1 MSTVYDMLNRFDNIL
16 KEKSYHCTYM
26 GWFSKLYQ
34 RSLTWS
40 DTKYGEW
47 ALFTCAFLDACC
59 LPLPTPTFFVALMLL
74 NTAKAYKFALYGT
87 IGTLTGSFIGYAI
100 GHFAWFD
107 ASGHYTLIAQ
117 FMLDNIPGFSVTF
130 YEKIKLLYDK
140 WDFWI
145 LFVASFVPVP
155 YKIFS
160 ISSGVFN
167 INILIFGIATLLSQG
182 IKFYL
187 LALITTKIGH
197 RVKKLL
203 EFNFKPI
210 VIGLILCLV
219 AILLIIKIN

>member
-1 MSTVYDMLNRFDNIL
+1 
-16 KEKSYHCTYM
+16 M

-34 RSLTWS
+34 RCLSWS
-40 DTKYGEW
+40 DSKYGEW

-87 IGTLTGSFIGYAI
+87 IGTLTGSFLGYAI

-107 ASGHYTLIAQ
+107 ASGHYTIFAQ
-117 FMLDNIPGFSVTF
+117 FMLDNIPGFSASF
-130 YEKIKLLYDK
+130 YDKIKLLYDK

-167 INILIFGIATLLSQG
+167 INILIFGIATFLSQG

-210 VIGLILCLV
+210 AIGFALCVIAVFLFL
-219 AILLIIKIN
+219 KIY